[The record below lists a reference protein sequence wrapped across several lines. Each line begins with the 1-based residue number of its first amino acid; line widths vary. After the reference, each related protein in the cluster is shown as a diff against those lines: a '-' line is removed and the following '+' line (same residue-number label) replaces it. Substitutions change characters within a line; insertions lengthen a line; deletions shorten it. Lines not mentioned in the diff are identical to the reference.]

1 MAPVLSH
8 DLSEELVAKLGQEC
22 APQPAIADFSAKLGG
37 RTDAAAVEAGAQEVF
52 GAYGARLMQRT
63 RELGEQYMDH
73 TYEILKAAAEK
84 TGRLHF
90 PHVAQRFLE
99 IAYLAT
105 QPVSTVDIA
114 ENNHYRLVNRMGP
127 YCVIYKG
134 VKECCGDTVGDQ
146 MPCRH
151 ACLTAMQSL
160 YDALRLDVTVT
171 QEALMSKDGQCRFV
185 ATNNR
190 PLEPTPWKR

>member
-8 DLSEELVAKLGQEC
+8 DLSEEMVAKLGQDC
-22 APQPAIADFSAKLGG
+22 APQPAIAAFAARLAG
-37 RTDAAAVEAGAQEVF
+37 RSDAAAVEVAGQEVF
-52 GAYGARLMQRT
+52 GAYGARLMRRT
-63 RELGEQYMDH
+63 LELGEQYTDQ
-73 TYEILKAAAEK
+73 TYEILKAAAKK
-84 TGRLHF
+84 TGYLHF

-105 QPVSTVDIA
+105 QPVSTVDIV

-127 YCVIYKG
+127 YCVLYKG
-134 VKECCGDTVGDQ
+134 VKESCGDAVAAE

-151 ACLTAMQSL
+151 ACLGAMQSL
-160 YDALRLDVTVT
+160 YDALRLDVAVT
-171 QEALMSKDGQCRFV
+171 QEALMSKDEQCRFV

-190 PLEPTPWKR
+190 PLEPTPWRR